1 MTSKASGH
9 QVSEAVA
16 ARPEGFDAD
25 PADVAGE
32 VVTHGTSGLKLSLDR
47 VVANDRI
54 VEEIEAGRYEA
65 EELSISCD
73 YVRPEDRVL
82 ELGAGVGFISAGVM
96 RRVGPT
102 FYAAVEADARLIPH
116 IRRTHA
122 LNDIFGA
129 KVLNAAFASDPD
141 VLARGSVSF
150 TLHREFWRS
159 GIGQDQPGI
168 TETVAVPA
176 VDASAFLAE
185 NRINVLI
192 ADIEGAELDLLRHLD
207 TAGVERVVLELHPQ
221 RFGLQGVAEVFALL
235 GARGFAYDAGPS
247 RGPVVCFRKIGTD

>member
-82 ELGAGVGFISAGVM
+82 ELGAGVGFILRERKKWVNKKLEEV
-96 RRVGPT
+96 RNW
-102 FYAAVEADARLIPH
+102 E
-116 IRRTHA
+116 
-122 LNDIFGA
+122 
-129 KVLNAAFASDPD
+129 
-141 VLARGSVSF
+141 VS
-150 TLHREFWRS
+150 LREQVSR
-159 GIGQDQPGI
+159 
-168 TETVAVPA
+168 
-176 VDASAFLAE
+176 
-185 NRINVLI
+185 
-192 ADIEGAELDLLRHLD
+192 EGAL
-207 TAGVERVVLELHPQ
+207 
-221 RFGLQGVAEVFALL
+221 
-235 GARGFAYDAGPS
+235 
-247 RGPVVCFRKIGTD
+247 

>member
-1 MTSKASGH
+1 MTSEASGQ
-9 QVSEAVA
+9 QVSQALST
-16 ARPEGFDAD
+16 RPGGFDDDLSGLA
-25 PADVAGE
+25 AE

-47 VVANDRI
+47 TVANDRI

-65 EELSISCD
+65 EELAISCD
-73 YVRPEDRVL
+73 FVRPGDRVL
-82 ELGAGVGFISAGVM
+82 ELGAGIGCISAGVM
-96 RRVGPT
+96 RDVGPASY
-102 FYAAVEADARLIPH
+102 FAVEADARLIPH
-116 IRRTHA
+116 IRRSHA
-122 LNDIFGA
+122 LNDVSGA
-129 KVLNAAFASDPD
+129 QVLNAAFATDPE

-168 TETVAVPA
+168 TETVSVPT
-176 VDASAFLAE
+176 VDASGFLAE

-207 TAGVERVVLELHPQ
+207 PAGLERIVLELHPQ

-235 GARGFAYDAGPS
+235 GARGFAYDTDLS
-247 RGPVVCFRKIGTD
+247 RGSVVCFLKI